1 MIVLFAT
8 DGSAQAEHA
17 MQTGVRLLGASELE
31 AYVIGVARPL
41 PILAALE
48 VTSSGVAVLPAQE
61 QLSRDVALARAQTL
75 LRIEGVEATP
85 IACEGDPAGEILA
98 SARQLKPDVIVL
110 GSHGQGELSRL
121 VLGSVC
127 DKVTHHWDGNVLVV
141 SRPDVKSTFLLG

>member
-8 DGSAQAEHA
+8 DGSQQAEHA
-17 MQTGVRLLGASELE
+17 LEVGARLLGASTLD

-48 VTSSGVAVLPAQE
+48 ITSSGVAVLPAQE
-61 QLSRDVALARAQTL
+61 QLARDVALARAETM
-75 LRIEGVEATP
+75 LRIEGVAATA
-85 IACEGDPAGEILA
+85 IACEGDPATEILA

-121 VLGSVC
+121 VLGSVA

-141 SRPDVKSTFLLG
+141 SSPR